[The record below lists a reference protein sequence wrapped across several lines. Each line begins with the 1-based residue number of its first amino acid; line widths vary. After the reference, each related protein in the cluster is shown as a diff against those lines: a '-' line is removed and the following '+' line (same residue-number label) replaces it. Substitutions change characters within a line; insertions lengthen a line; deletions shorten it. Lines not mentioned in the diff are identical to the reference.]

1 MLNLEILNNL
11 YSVPKQCRCNGG
23 KITLWYNMKGV
34 ELYLYLQHFC
44 NKTGKIHAALRLE
57 EEVSSKERVSPS
69 IQKSN
74 GDRHV
79 VNAD

>member
-1 MLNLEILNNL
+1 
-11 YSVPKQCRCNGG
+11 
-23 KITLWYNMKGV
+23 MKGV

-69 IQKSN
+69 VQKSN